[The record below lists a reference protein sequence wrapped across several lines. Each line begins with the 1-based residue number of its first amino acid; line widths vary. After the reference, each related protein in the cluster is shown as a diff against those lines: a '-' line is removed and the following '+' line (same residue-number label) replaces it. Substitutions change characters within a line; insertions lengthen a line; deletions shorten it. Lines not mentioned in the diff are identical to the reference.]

1 MQILCKWAR
10 RNSIW
15 CHNVCSFRRE
25 KEAQTIKRVSRRNA
39 NGEMSLVN
47 CRWRGGGKGAVRERH
62 GREMRR
68 FVCLAVLFLVVTRL
82 VWKGNW
88 CMTFDS
94 DSTRV
99 VCCSAA
105 NMADCLSGCQLT
117 EMAANTG
124 KKKGKYRNLR
134 GFICPETLPK
144 TSATVRQKE
153 HNRRFFISFLPA
165 DNLVPV
171 LQQKS

>member
-47 CRWRGGGKGAVRERH
+47 CWWRGGAVRERH

-144 TSATVRQKE
+144 TSATVRHKE

-171 LQQKS
+171 